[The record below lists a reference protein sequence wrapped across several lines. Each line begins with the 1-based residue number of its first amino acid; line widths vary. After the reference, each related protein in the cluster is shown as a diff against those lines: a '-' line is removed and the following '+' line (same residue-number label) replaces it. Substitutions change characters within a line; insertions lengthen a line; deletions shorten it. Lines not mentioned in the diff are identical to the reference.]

1 MINKITIEKLFVL
14 TTNNHFL
21 INRFFF
27 FFVKSITT
35 NLKNLVEIEM
45 KACRLSNCCKKNIYI
60 F

>member
-21 INRFFF
+21 INRF

-45 KACRLSNCCKKNIYI
+45 KACRLSNCCKKEIYI